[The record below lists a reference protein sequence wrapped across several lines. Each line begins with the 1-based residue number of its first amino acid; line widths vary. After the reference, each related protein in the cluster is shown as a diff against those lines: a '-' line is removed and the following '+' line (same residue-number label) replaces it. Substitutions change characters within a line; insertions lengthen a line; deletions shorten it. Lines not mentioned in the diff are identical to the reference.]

1 MATWTKTLCFLFVL
15 GAVAGAAE
23 PSATPTYC
31 RDIAPILFA
40 RCADCHRE
48 GAVAPFPLLTFSD
61 ASKRAKWISEV
72 IDSGLMPP
80 WRAEPEFGHF
90 VGERRVTPKE
100 RELLKAWAAAG
111 APEGDPKE
119 LPPIPKFPTGWM
131 LGTPDLVLS
140 MEEAFTIPAGG
151 PDIFRNFAIRLS
163 NTVTLNVKAIEFR
176 PGNPVVVHHALTLC
190 DPSGGAIERD
200 RKDPAPGYPSTA
212 TGSEEL
218 VHGAGLVDV
227 WAPGV
232 TPSPFPK
239 GVAMPIKP
247 GSAMILNLHYHPSG
261 KAESDKS
268 MIGIYLAKEPIQRQ
282 VHLESPFI
290 IGALNVDIPPG
301 EKRHHIH
308 GSFTLPVN
316 VSIFGV
322 FPHMHYLGQE
332 MKMVAT
338 LPDKSTTPLIWIKR
352 WDFNWQNKYVYA
364 TPLDLPKG
372 TIVEI
377 DAYYDNSSDNP
388 LNPSKP
394 PKRVLFGEETVDEM
408 CIGIFQVAVENG
420 RDAVVLRQAL
430 LRHSMQE
437 ALAGTMHIDV
447 RRRIL
452 ENLIQ
457 LGLKDSRDRKQSDN
471 EK

>member
-48 GAVAPFPLLTFSD
+48 GAVAPFPLLT
-61 ASKRAKWISEV
+61 
-72 IDSGLMPP
+72 
-80 WRAEPEFGHF
+80 
-90 VGERRVTPKE
+90 
-100 RELLKAWAAAG
+100 AWAAAG

-247 GSAMILNLHYHPSG
+247 GSAMILNSTITP
-261 KAESDKS
+261 AEK
-268 MIGIYLAKEPIQRQ
+268 
-282 VHLESPFI
+282 
-290 IGALNVDIPPG
+290 
-301 EKRHHIH
+301 
-308 GSFTLPVN
+308 
-316 VSIFGV
+316 
-322 FPHMHYLGQE
+322 
-332 MKMVAT
+332 
-338 LPDKSTTPLIWIKR
+338 
-352 WDFNWQNKYVYA
+352 
-364 TPLDLPKG
+364 
-372 TIVEI
+372 
-377 DAYYDNSSDNP
+377 
-388 LNPSKP
+388 LNP
-394 PKRVLFGEETVDEM
+394 
-408 CIGIFQVAVENG
+408 INQ
-420 RDAVVLRQAL
+420 
-430 LRHSMQE
+430 
-437 ALAGTMHIDV
+437 
-447 RRRIL
+447 
-452 ENLIQ
+452 
-457 LGLKDSRDRKQSDN
+457 
-471 EK
+471 